1 MVTIL
6 VSAMEKRKAHYHLD
20 EIKQAFSSP
29 DKLRMSITALMTMAS
44 LNFTRVDAVR
54 VIQLLTVKDLY
65 KSMTSNR
72 DHRIWQDVYHCKYE
86 GVTLYVKITIDD
98 EGYFLISF
106 KEK

>member
-1 MVTIL
+1 
-6 VSAMEKRKAHYHLD
+6 MEKRKAHYHLD

-29 DKLRMSITALMTMAS
+29 DKLRMSVSALMTMAS

>member
-29 DKLRMSITALMTMAS
+29 DKLRMSVTALMTMAS
-44 LNFTRVDAVR
+44 LNFTKDDAIR
-54 VIQLLTVKDLY
+54 VIQLLSMRDLY
-65 KSMTSNR
+65 KSMTSNK
-72 DHRIWQDVYHCKYE
+72 DHRIWQDVYHCNYE
-86 GVTLYVKITIDD
+86 GVTLYVKITIDE